1 MDPLRAELKRKIVE
15 TLDLRDVDPDAVPD
29 DAPLFGEGLGLD
41 SIDVLEL
48 VVMLEKDYGIRIED
62 KELGRKVM
70 TSVAS
75 LADHIAK
82 HRRPAGEAG

>member
-1 MDPLRAELKRKIVE
+1 MDELRAELKRRIVE
-15 TLDLRDVDPDAVPD
+15 TLDLRDVDPDSIPD

-48 VVMLEKDYGIRIED
+48 VVMLEKDYGIRID
-62 KELGRKVM
+62 NKELGRRVM

-75 LADHIAK
+75 LADYIAEN
-82 HRRPAGEAG
+82 RRSSGAPG